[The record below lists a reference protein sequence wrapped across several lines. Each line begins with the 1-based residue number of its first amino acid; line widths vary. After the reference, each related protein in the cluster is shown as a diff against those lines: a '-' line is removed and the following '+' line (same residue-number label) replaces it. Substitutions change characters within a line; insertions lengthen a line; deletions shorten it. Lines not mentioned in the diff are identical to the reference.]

1 VLFVF
6 SCIAS
11 LLRVIIESD
20 MSTKHPWSTSCCLL
34 SLLLATPCLRAQAEA
49 LAPRL
54 GQTRFFV
61 ATNGNDRWSGAL
73 PAPKPDGSDG
83 PFATPERALKATREL
98 KQQSPNPKRTL
109 TVCVRGGSYFL
120 DQPLALMPEDS
131 GLILTAYP
139 GETPIL
145 SGGLPVIGWREITL
159 DGKPLWAAEL
169 PAARGGKWPFHELWV
184 NGQRAVRARQ
194 PNKGYLA
201 VAELPDKST
210 NWTTGQSAFRFREG
224 DLKAWATVTNAEV
237 VVMTKWVESRLPVLA
252 VDEKERL
259 VRFAKRSVFSL
270 EPGDLY
276 YAEGALD
283 FLDQPGE
290 WCLDPAAGT
299 LYYWPRPGETIDRV
313 HAVAPVLAQVLRLE
327 GRPQTGQL
335 LARIFHSPPDLPR
348 FRGFFGDKS
357 GRAARFCP
365 YGN

>member
-139 GETPIL
+139 G
-145 SGGLPVIGWREITL
+145 
-159 DGKPLWAAEL
+159 
-169 PAARGGKWPFHELWV
+169 
-184 NGQRAVRARQ
+184 
-194 PNKGYLA
+194 
-201 VAELPDKST
+201 
-210 NWTTGQSAFRFREG
+210 
-224 DLKAWATVTNAEV
+224 
-237 VVMTKWVESRLPVLA
+237 
-252 VDEKERL
+252 
-259 VRFAKRSVFSL
+259 
-270 EPGDLY
+270 
-276 YAEGALD
+276 
-283 FLDQPGE
+283 
-290 WCLDPAAGT
+290 
-299 LYYWPRPGETIDRV
+299 
-313 HAVAPVLAQVLRLE
+313 
-327 GRPQTGQL
+327 
-335 LARIFHSPPDLPR
+335 
-348 FRGFFGDKS
+348 
-357 GRAARFCP
+357 
-365 YGN
+365 